1 MCGIY
6 GYIRHRAKRESV
18 HAVDV
23 CLEGLSLLEYRG
35 YDSAGIA
42 GIIDGKIKSCK
53 AAGNVQFLKS
63 AVSKERLRLDTAIAH
78 TRWATHGIPNREN
91 AHPHLDQK
99 KTLAVVHNGI
109 IENHSAIRSQ
119 LEQLGF
125 VFQSDTDSEV
135 IAQLISHLYREDL
148 RLAVEQALQQLQ
160 GSLAIAVIHVKYPKQ
175 IIAASRESPL
185 VVGIDKKKGRSYI
198 SSDVNALLD
207 KSIRAFYLRTDQIVI
222 LDRESVQVYDAKG
235 RRVTQKSEIIQG
247 KVDAVSKK
255 GYEHFMLKEIFE
267 QPHTIRQAM
276 RGRTDKEQGT
286 ALFEELSIDKN
297 QLRSVEQ
304 IFLIGCGTSWHAGYI
319 ALSLVEE
326 FAHIPTRVETA
337 SEFRY
342 SKPII
347 SKNTLLIAI
356 SQSGETAD
364 TMAAVRLAKSQGA
377 KVIGICNV
385 NHCTLSR
392 ESDSC
397 IFLNAGPE
405 ISVCSTKGFTSQLTV
420 LSLFALLIA
429 RMHGCLDR
437 AKGRH
442 FLKEIDKIPNA
453 VQQVLSQ
460 SDMIKTFAQKYA
472 HYEHFFFLGRRYMFP
487 TSLEAALKLK
497 EISYLNASGYPA
509 GEIKHGPLAL
519 VHPHLAVVG
528 MCGNMQTIDKCLS
541 NLMEVKARGGNIL
554 AFCFQ
559 DMKGIEKITSDILYL
574 PKVADFL
581 ASIPY
586 SVAGQLF
593 AYEIAKQR
601 GTEIDQPR
609 NLAKSVT
616 VE

>member
-6 GYIRHRAKRESV
+6 GYIRHRATRESV
-18 HAVDV
+18 DPVDV

-53 AAGNVQFLKS
+53 RTGNVRFLKL
-63 AVSKERLRLDTAIAH
+63 AVNQEKLRLDTAIAH
-78 TRWATHGIPNREN
+78 TRWATHGMPNQEN
-91 AHPHLDQK
+91 AHPHLDEK

-109 IENHSAIRSQ
+109 IENHTAIRTQ
-119 LEQLGF
+119 LEELGV

-135 IAQLISHLYREDL
+135 IAQLISYLYKENL
-148 RLAVEQALQQLQ
+148 RLAVGQALQQLQ
-160 GSLAIAVIHVKYPKQ
+160 GSLAIAVIHVNYPKQ

-185 VVGIDKKKGRSYI
+185 VIGIDKKRGRSYI
-198 SSDVNALLD
+198 SSDVNALTG
-207 KSIRAFYLRTDQIVI
+207 KSIQVFYLRDDEIVI
-222 LDRESVQVYDAKG
+222 LDRANIKVYDPMG
-235 RRVTQKSEIIQG
+235 SEVIQKPKMIAI
-247 KVDAVSKK
+247 KTDHISKK

-267 QPHTIRQAM
+267 QSHTVKQAM
-276 RGRTDKEQGT
+276 HGRTDEQRGTAVFKELAFQKEQFQ
-286 ALFEELSIDKN
+286 AIN
-297 QLRSVEQ
+297 QVIIL
-304 IFLIGCGTSWHAGYI
+304 GCGTSWHASCI
-319 ALSLVEE
+319 AASFFES
-326 FAHIPTRVETA
+326 FARIPTKVEIA

-342 SKPII
+342 THPII

-364 TMAAVRLAKSQGA
+364 TIAAIRLAKAEGA
-377 KVIGICNV
+377 KIVGICNV
-385 NHCTLSR
+385 DHSTLSR
-392 ESDSC
+392 ESHMC
-397 IFLNAGPE
+397 LLLNAGPE
-405 ISVCSTKGFTSQLTV
+405 ISVCSTKAFTSQLTV
-420 LSLFALLIA
+420 LALFALFIA
-429 RMHGCLDR
+429 RIHHLD
-437 AKGRH
+437 KKQGQY
-442 FLKEIDKIPNA
+442 FLKQLDQVPIA

-460 SDMIKTFAQKYA
+460 SDVIERFAKKYA

-519 VHPHLAVVG
+519 VNPDLAVIG
-528 MCGNMQTIDKCLS
+528 MCGNMQTVNKMLS

-554 AFCFQ
+554 AFCPRE
-559 DMKGIEKITSDILYL
+559 MGGIEKITSDILYL
-574 PKVADFL
+574 PEVTDFL

-586 SVAGQLF
+586 SIAGQLF
-593 AYEIAKQR
+593 AYGIAKQR